1 MFIELTSNH
10 EKYLINTD
18 HIMMITKSDWVD
30 DLEQSML
37 TFSHPL
43 TLRGSNKLAVKETY
57 KEIMDM
63 ISNK

>member
-1 MFIELTSNH
+1 MFIEVTSNH

-18 HIMMITKSDWVD
+18 HIMMITKSDWGVEF
-30 DLEQSML
+30 EQSML

-57 KEIMDM
+57 EEIMNM